1 MRRLKNALSK
11 GYKTICEQDHSECKQ
26 LLGDYLDD
34 NVKKSK
40 DYTFHELVHFQK
52 EAKSIL

>member
-34 NVKKSK
+34 NVKK
-40 DYTFHELVHFQK
+40 
-52 EAKSIL
+52 AKTTHSMN